1 MSNGIIRVA
10 ADGSTGSRR
19 ALEWALREA
28 RLRGCGVEVVT
39 AYERVPG
46 QDPERSRAAAERMIH
61 TTVDDIVAGRVDTPL
76 VSWHVVEGDPVD
88 VLVRESVHSELLV
101 MGSHDVRGLM
111 HAASASPDDMVSR
124 LAACPVVIVP
134 GTSVPVGETVSPGV
148 VRSA

>member
-46 QDPERSRAAAERMIH
+46 QDAERSRAAAERRIH
-61 TTVDDIVAGRVDTPL
+61 ATVDDIVAGRVDTPL
-76 VSWHVVEGDPVD
+76 VSWHVIEGDPVD

-101 MGSHDVRGLM
+101 MGSHNVRGLM

-134 GTSVPVGETVSPGV
+134 GTSAPVADAARAGV

>member
-19 ALEWALREA
+19 ALEWAIREA

-46 QDPERSRAAAERMIH
+46 EEQERSRAAAERRIH
-61 TTVDDIVAGRVDTPL
+61 ATVDDIVAGRVDTPL

-88 VLVRESVHSELLV
+88 VLVRESAHSELLV
-101 MGSHDVRGLM
+101 MGSHDVGGLM

-134 GTSVPVGETVSPGV
+134 GTSAPAADRTRVGALRP
-148 VRSA
+148 A